1 MTFKRCTLSVFL
13 PLLLSLL
20 MGCSGSDSTGS
31 SSNLLTGDD
40 HQVFLIAQ
48 TASPA
53 GIPDAGSETE
63 ANRLLATRQWVYE
76 VDWNVNDYLSTNDT
90 MTFLKTENGIPT
102 AIGTLR
108 VAYLSSGDE
117 HFVFLIRQSGSLS
130 MDDLNLTI
138 TSGFFPVDLSLDGS
152 GEDYR
157 MYHFTKEDLRPF
169 ELQHRLSLS
178 NLDILE
184 ADKLQ
189 FQYDPQVGP
198 VLEFASPL
206 QAVLTRNDSFSIECI
221 DTIGCNGSLSNPP
234 LPRTLEQHLN
244 TFLTVL
250 FSGADKTHVFSLE
263 VQGQKL
269 IIPAPNSPSI
279 VTSIPL
285 ILITAAKSSDLDTIV
300 PAVASS
306 LKTRITE
313 TDANFDRLQLKVN
326 VFDDSVTPVLTLTL
340 TDLFLDMKQVSDVE

>member
-1 MTFKRCTLSVFL
+1 MTFKRYMLSVFL

-48 TASPA
+48 TATPA
-53 GIPDAGSETE
+53 NIPDTGTDTET
-63 ANRLLATRQWVYE
+63 NRLLATRQWVYE
-76 VDWNVNDYLSTNDT
+76 VDWNVNNYLSTNDT
-90 MTFLKTENGIPT
+90 MTFLKTENGTPT

-117 HFVFLIRQSGSLS
+117 HFVFFIRQSGSLP

-138 TSGFFPVDLSLDGS
+138 TSGFFPVDLSLGGS

-206 QAVLTRNDSFSIECI
+206 QAVLTSNDHISIECI
-221 DTIGCNGSLSNPP
+221 DTTGCIGSPSNTP

-244 TFLTVL
+244 AFLTVL

-269 IIPAPNSPSI
+269 IIPSPGSPSI
-279 VTSIPL
+279 VTNIPL
-285 ILITAAKSSDLDTIV
+285 ILITAAKSSELDTIV

-306 LKTRITE
+306 LKTRITA

-340 TDLFLDMKQVSDVE
+340 TDLFLDMKQVSDVN